1 MATLAA
7 RIGLLAQAI
16 RDKINLIMPRL
27 LPSGAIAGQVLMKN
41 SSTNYDVVWGNRTVT
56 FSGTTDS
63 NGLATL
69 TFSPA
74 FSAVPF
80 VTGECYQA
88 STANPLRYTAVQA
101 LDVTVSGCKIRTM
114 RHASTGV
121 LLLNTTV
128 PGMEVFPSA
137 PYMVRVTGL

>member
-1 MATLAA
+1 MATLVS
-7 RIGLLAQAI
+7 RISSLATAV

-27 LPSGAIAGQVLMKN
+27 LPSGGIAGQHLAKN
-41 SSTNYDVVWGNRTVT
+41 SSTNYDTLWGERTVS
-56 FSGTTDS
+56 FSGTTDAS
-63 NGLATL
+63 GLATL

-74 FSAVPF
+74 FAAVPF

-88 STANPLRYTAVQA
+88 STANPLRYTAVQPM
-101 LDVTVSGCKIRTM
+101 DVTVSGCKIRTM
-114 RHASTGV
+114 RHAVTGV

-128 PGMEVFPSA
+128 PGMEVFVSA